1 MPASERHKF
10 TVDHGGEEYR
20 CERVVT
26 GTRVLTQ
33 MITVCG
39 IGSLPDND
47 YSARGSPLN
56 TMEIVARLIAFNII
70 QEYKAK
76 KA

>member
-1 MPASERHKF
+1 M
-10 TVDHGGEEYR
+10 
-20 CERVVT
+20 VT

-47 YSARGSPLN
+47 YSGARGSPLN